1 MSDEKII
8 NKDGRSS
15 KHKKEGI
22 NGVSKDI
29 AVVGD
34 ANFTLGF
41 RLAGLQRVITT
52 QDPKQELLALLSDV
66 TIGIIIVEER
76 VLSSLDEDTQM
87 RLFESIDPV
96 IVQLTETVNQDALRK
111 MIQQSIGVD
120 IMKND

>member
-1 MSDEKII
+1 MSDEKSS
-8 NKDGRSS
+8 NKKS
-15 KHKKEGI
+15 KAKHSASQGT
-22 NGVSKDI
+22 SKDI

-52 QDPKQELLALLSDV
+52 QDPKPELLTLLSDA

-76 VLSSLDEDTQM
+76 LIARIDEDTQM
-87 RLFESIDPV
+87 RLFESINPV
-96 IVQLTETVNQDALRK
+96 IVQLAETVNQDALRK